1 MKIKLVLISLT
12 LGLGLALALARALSL
27 PAHAQAGTGVIRVAT
42 TGSDV
47 PGCGSAAQPCRT
59 VQYAVDAA
67 EAGDEVRV
75 AAGVY
80 TDLFTRTWSV
90 NPLYPY
96 SITQIVFLTKDLT
109 IQGGYTTLD
118 WNTADP
124 EANPTTLD
132 AQGRGRVLYIAA
144 DHTITLAGLRIVNG
158 RGAQEASGAP
168 GGGGGVGVEP
178 YNDGRL
184 TIRNCDILSNTAFV
198 GNYSAY
204 SNGGGLYFWGG
215 DLVLE
220 NDYWAGNTAPD
231 GGGLYV
237 REAAITMTHSLF
249 QGNTSERIGG
259 GGAYVYE
266 CTSYIAD
273 NTFRDNISSGGGGGL
288 DVAFGGLVLTR
299 NSFLDNIAEG
309 SGGGFGGGPGE
320 GHAFIITDNLF
331 QGNVAS
337 ENGSAVGGGASVG
350 NAATNDQSQLVFSR
364 NRLLDN
370 VASTAYCGAD
380 GGRGGG
386 LGVSGPALVTD
397 NLFQNN
403 WGCSAPPYEYQGA
416 TYYPGGYGGGLALRE
431 SGLVVDG
438 NRFLNNRAARN
449 AGVNYTSEALGG
461 GVYVA
466 YGAVVTMTNNLLVGN
481 VYCEDCPSHYSEWY
495 RGGGAVAVGNY
506 AATSSTGLYFYHNTL
521 VGNQSSAVR
530 HQHDTTLVMSHNI
543 FADHDT
549 DVKNVRMYD
558 DVCPVTTMDYTLWW
572 PTSNVEV
579 DDLSEQCGAP
589 QTTHDF
595 VGDPAFVDAGA
606 DDYHLGRDSAAIDK
620 GPGVGVTTDV
630 DGNPRPI
637 GAGYDLGYDE
647 YTGVDLASSYKSA
660 TPQDATVGEEVT
672 FTIVLRNGGS
682 SNAPAVTL
690 FDAIPLSTTYV
701 AGSAQATAGTVDDTD
716 GIRWSGVVPANGTVT
731 LDFRVTVSR
740 AVTIKNTAVVS
751 DGYGMVLNLVAFVNA
766 ERVYL
771 PLVLR
776 GYGP

>member
-237 REAAITMTHSLF
+237 RETAITMTHSLF

-386 LGVSGPALVTD
+386 RRRGKVA
-397 NLFQNN
+397 
-403 WGCSAPPYEYQGA
+403 
-416 TYYPGGYGGGLALRE
+416 GLDDA
-431 SGLVVDG
+431 
-438 NRFLNNRAARN
+438 
-449 AGVNYTSEALGG
+449 GG
-461 GVYVA
+461 GVDAEVDTLEHVFAADAEAKVIANVVVGQRDHRATAIKRDVA
-466 YGAVVTMTNNLLVGN
+466 GVFVDRIGGRTGPARRHGESDVVGEIFVVVEPRSFGQ
-481 VYCEDCPSHYSEWY
+481 
-495 RGGGAVAVGNY
+495 GKGGNY
-506 AATSSTGLYFYHNTL
+506 
-521 VGNQSSAVR
+521 
-530 HQHDTTLVMSHNI
+530 
-543 FADHDT
+543 
-549 DVKNVRMYD
+549 DVV
-558 DVCPVTTMDYTLWW
+558 
-572 PTSNVEV
+572 
-579 DDLSEQCGAP
+579 
-589 QTTHDF
+589 F
-595 VGDPAFVDAGA
+595 
-606 DDYHLGRDSAAIDK
+606 GR
-620 GPGVGVTTDV
+620 
-630 DGNPRPI
+630 
-637 GAGYDLGYDE
+637 
-647 YTGVDLASSYKSA
+647 
-660 TPQDATVGEEVT
+660 VGE
-672 FTIVLRNGGS
+672 FDNGCYNRNGGVLVVVGHGVVVGFVVFIFHGIVRCL
-682 SNAPAVTL
+682 AVGLFLEVNDDGGVAGQGLGTSALDKAANEKFGCLDRARIGQADVDRRCHSQHGHGYGDDYEQFYESKTAHNEFPYNRPGARNCTPRRPCLVNLNCCVLL
-690 FDAIPLSTTYV
+690 FDLI
-701 AGSAQATAGTVDDTD
+701 
-716 GIRWSGVVPANGTVT
+716 IR
-731 LDFRVTVSR
+731 
-740 AVTIKNTAVVS
+740 KNDEYFKKFMMQFS
-751 DGYGMVLNLVAFVNA
+751 L
-766 ERVYL
+766 
-771 PLVLR
+771 
-776 GYGP
+776 